1 MTSNIAFILISVGL
15 IIISAFF
22 SATETSFTS
31 LNRIKIKH
39 LSSGN
44 KRARLVLK
52 LTENFDKLLSTIL
65 IGNNIV
71 NIVLT
76 SIVTVLFV
84 RLYGEIGATWATIV
98 VTVVILVFGEISPKS
113 LSKEAPERF
122 ALISAPVLR
131 IFVVILTPLNV
142 IFSAWKKFL
151 SKVFKIKAD
160 KGFTDQEL
168 ITLVEEAETDG
179 YIDEESSELIQNAI
193 EFRDLEAND
202 ILTPRVEMVAVST
215 ETSKE
220 EIAAIFKY
228 TGFSRVPVYNEG
240 EGLDNVIGVLNQKDF
255 HNYINGTDEEVGTYI
270 KPAAYAPGTMK
281 ISAILRE
288 MQKIKTHIAIIVDE
302 YGGTMGLVTMED
314 IIEELVGEIYDEHD
328 AVEEAEIRLQPDGT
342 YNIDCSAAINDVF
355 EHFDIEEDLDVATVN
370 GWVMTCL
377 GAMPKVGDTFDYRNS
392 GIHLRVKVTKAD
404 NKKAKEINVTVTET
418 EEKDK
423 S

>member
-1 MTSNIAFILISVGL
+1 MTGNLTFI
-15 IIISAFF
+15 IICIVLVVISAFF

-52 LTENFDKLLSTIL
+52 LTENFDKVLSTIL

-71 NIVLT
+71 NIALT
-76 SIVTVLFV
+76 SIATVLFV
-84 RLYGEIGATWATIV
+84 RIYGEIGATWATIV

-131 IFVVILTPLNV
+131 IIVVIFTPVNA
-142 IFSAWKKFL
+142 IFSAWKKLL

-160 KGFTDQEL
+160 KGLTDQEL
-168 ITLVEEAETDG
+168 KTLVEEAETDG

-202 ILTPRVEMVAVST
+202 ILTPRVEMIAVST

-220 EIAAIFKY
+220 EIASIFKY

-255 HNYINGTDEEVGTYI
+255 HNYINGTDEEIGTYI

-281 ISAILRE
+281 ISAILKE

-314 IIEELVGEIYDEHD
+314 IIEELVGDIYDEHD
-328 AVEEAEIRLQPDGT
+328 AVEEAEIRLQPDGS

-355 EHFDIEEDLDVATVN
+355 DYFEIEDDLEVATVN
-370 GWVMTCL
+370 GWVMLSL
-377 GAMPKVGDTFDYRNS
+377 GAMPKVGDTFDYKKD
-392 GIHLRVKVTKAD
+392 GVHLKAKVTKAD
-404 NKKAKEINVTVTET
+404 IKKAKEINVRLI
-418 EEKDK
+418 DK
-423 S
+423 EDKENS